1 MEQSLDLQ
9 IAALIF
15 LGGTKNLVSEKDH
28 GGAERMIEDDEIES
42 DPSNPYTT
50 HNPNPLGFT
59 ISRAPLRFP
68 SLV

>member
-1 MEQSLDLQ
+1 MDLQ

-28 GGAERMIEDDEIES
+28 GGAERMIEDDEIDG
-42 DPSNPYTT
+42 DPLNPPTT
-50 HNPNPLGFT
+50 NNPTPLGFMLPRT
-59 ISRAPLRFP
+59 PLNFL